1 MALWPFGKKD
11 TGSDEGES
19 TAPSEPGNGTDSG
32 AEPQVI
38 EDDGAV
44 HDAVGGEMG
53 PFDADSVDINDFDLS
68 DFAKGVL
75 DLGSMQIPLPKESE
89 VQVEMGEQGPR
100 MLHIVTAYG
109 RLTPVAFAA
118 PRSAGQWRE
127 ATKDI
132 AEGMR
137 RDGLETRIEQG
148 PWGREVVG
156 EAKDRV
162 IRILGVDGPRW
173 MLRMTMISP
182 IDRSD
187 RMTELGREV
196 VARSF
201 VRRGDAPILAS
212 SPLPVT
218 IPPQLAAQVQQAMQQ
233 RAQQAQQAQ
242 PDSGKSE

>member
-1 MALWPFGKKD
+1 MALWPFGKKETNSD
-11 TGSDEGES
+11 EVDSTGSPNAEDVTEHS
-19 TAPSEPGNGTDSG
+19 ATSETVADK
-32 AEPQVI
+32 EPI
-38 EDDGAV
+38 
-44 HDAVGGEMG
+44 HDAIGGEMG
-53 PFDADSVDINDFDLS
+53 PFDADSVDINDFDLA

-75 DLGSMQIPLPKESE
+75 DLGSLQIPLPKESE

-100 MLHIVTAYG
+100 MLHVVTPFG

-127 ATKDI
+127 ATKEI

-137 RDGLETRIEQG
+137 KDGLETRIEHG

-182 IDRSD
+182 RERADKMS
-187 RMTELGREV
+187 ELGREV
-196 VARSF
+196 VARTF
-201 VRRGDAPILAS
+201 VKRGDAPILAS

-218 IPPQLAAQVQQAMQQ
+218 IPQQLAAQVQQAMQQ
-233 RAQQAQQAQ
+233 RAQQKAQ